1 MAKDMCT
8 NSDAIDSEH
17 YCNIEQ
23 TECIDKTR
31 IDVNSSWT
39 DVKARIKRNEC
50 IQIHIQKHEN

>member
-31 IDVNSSWT
+31 IDLFRQLSQSRMLVAKTRASVVLSMPI
-39 DVKARIKRNEC
+39 R
-50 IQIHIQKHEN
+50 